1 MKLHDL
7 KPGQHFR
14 LIGATD
20 LLVLDHLDGMFAR
33 YWHADDPRDE
43 HHIRLAHATALVAL
57 MEGTAA

>member
-1 MKLHDL
+1 MKLHDV

-14 LIGATD
+14 FIGGAD

-43 HHIRLAHATALVAL
+43 DHILLAHATAYVAL
-57 MEGTAA
+57 MESAA